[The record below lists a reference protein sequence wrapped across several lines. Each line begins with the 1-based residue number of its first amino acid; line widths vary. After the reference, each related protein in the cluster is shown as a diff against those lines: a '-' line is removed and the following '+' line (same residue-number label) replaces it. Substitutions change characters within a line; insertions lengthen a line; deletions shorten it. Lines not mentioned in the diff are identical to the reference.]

1 MMSAPATSWAMPEM
15 RRASQNFAR
24 LMRPSKL
31 KSSSP
36 SSMCRMMTDAI
47 SENCACR
54 RNSGSDPLD
63 RIEREDVTRHVL
75 ADQHPCLLDDR
86 VWRNGKIVLGWAGVR
101 AARRVV
107 ARRAARTEIASR
119 DLQQGGILGV
129 TRNAGA
135 IGADADQDR
144 VGRFD
149 RAMPVLR
156 VRGLLPLLRAGIG
169 HARADRRRGDEL
181 DHRGKRQ

>member
-47 SENCACR
+47 SENCACE

-86 VWRNGKIVLGWAGVR
+86 VWRNGKIVLGWADNCVTAGGDMG
-101 AARRVV
+101 AHAGRR
-107 ARRAARTEIASR
+107 IQSR
-119 DLQQGGILGV
+119 H
-129 TRNAGA
+129 RP
-135 IGADADQDR
+135 R
-144 VGRFD
+144 SW
-149 RAMPVLR
+149 PP
-156 VRGLLPLLRAGIG
+156 GLLASTPKPPPAGSP
-169 HARADRRRGDEL
+169 
-181 DHRGKRQ
+181 QMF